1 MLGDVLTSTIITNE
15 LNIVYSDAHLDCLID
30 SLADAVVTY
39 HPAIDKTIKITKYD
53 SEKRSVAIP
62 LSRKLKH
69 KKYDLLTE
77 A

>member
-1 MLGDVLTSTIITNE
+1 MLGDVLTSTIIADE
-15 LNIVYSDAHLDCLID
+15 LKITYSDAHLDRLID

-39 HPAIDKTIKITKYD
+39 HPAIDKAIKITTYD
-53 SEKRSVAIP
+53 SEKRSVRIP

-69 KKYDLLTE
+69 KKYDLFIE